1 MKQFI
6 KNMTTQL
13 ELTFWQTI
21 IPLLSRSKFFQT
33 AITKCAAVYN
43 NQVLRRQ
50 IAVIVMCSFAGFGT
64 GMLAYS
70 LSVIL
75 S

>member
-6 KNMTTQL
+6 KNMTVQI

-21 IPLLSRSKFFQT
+21 IPLLSRSTFIQ
-33 AITKCAAVYN
+33 AVITKLAAVYN

-50 IAVIVMCSFAGFGT
+50 IAVVVMCSFAGFGT

>member
-1 MKQFI
+1 M
-6 KNMTTQL
+6 QL
-13 ELTFWQTI
+13 ELIFWQTI
-21 IPLLSRSKFFQT
+21 IPLLSQSKFIQSL
-33 AITKCAAVYN
+33 ITKCAAVYN

-50 IAVIVMCSFAGFGT
+50 IAVVVMCSFAGFGT